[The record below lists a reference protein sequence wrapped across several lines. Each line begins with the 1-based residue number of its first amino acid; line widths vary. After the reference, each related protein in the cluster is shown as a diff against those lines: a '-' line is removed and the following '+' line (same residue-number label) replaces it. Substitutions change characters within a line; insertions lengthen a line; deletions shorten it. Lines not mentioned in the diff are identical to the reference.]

1 MKKLSICLALATLA
15 WPVSAQDQSGDVLV
29 HMVVTAESRHGRQ
42 TPLIEKGE
50 VSAYQGREKV
60 KVEDWLPLRGD
71 HAALELFILLDDV
84 ANTSLA
90 TQLEDIRTFIEEQ
103 PPTTAVGV
111 GYMQNGTVQVTSN
124 LTTDHVA
131 AAKSLRMPL
140 SSPVAMASP
149 YFSLEDLIKKWPAAQ
164 ARREVIMITDGIDRF
179 GGSNPYNPYVE
190 TCIEETIKAGILVY
204 TIYTPG
210 IGHYGHSF
218 WAMNWGQNYL
228 AELSEKTG
236 AESYFIGFGNPVT
249 FVPWFNQI
257 EERLQNQYLIT
268 FFVKPDKKPSFQ
280 RVRFTT
286 EVPETEII
294 GAESVWVPEGA
305 K

>member
-1 MKKLSICLALATLA
+1 MKAIIGVALAALTL
-15 WPVSAQDQSGDVLV
+15 PVFAQDQSGDVLV
-29 HMVVTAESRHGRQ
+29 HMVVTAETRHGR
-42 TPLIEKGE
+42 TPPLVEQSE
-50 VSAYQGREKV
+50 VTAYQGREKE
-60 KVEDWLPLRGD
+60 KIEGWLPLRGD
-71 HAALELFILLDDV
+71 HAALELFILLDDA

-90 TQLEDIRTFIEEQ
+90 TQLQDIRAFIEEQ
-103 PPTTAVGV
+103 PKTTAIGV
-111 GYMQNGTVQVTSN
+111 GYMQNGTVQLVSN
-124 LTTDHVA
+124 LTPDHEA

-140 SSPVAMASP
+140 SSPVAVASP

-179 GGSNPYNPYVE
+179 GGSDPYNPYVE
-190 TCIEETIKAGILVY
+190 TAIDETIKAGVLVY

-249 FVPWFNQI
+249 FAPWFAQI
-257 EERLQNQYLIT
+257 AERLRNQYLIT
-268 FFVKPDKKPSFQ
+268 FFVKPEKKASFE
-280 RVRFTT
+280 RVKFTT
-286 EVPETEII
+286 EAPYTEIV
-294 GAESVWVPEGA
+294 GAERVWAPVGGN
-305 K
+305 

>member
-1 MKKLSICLALATLA
+1 MKAFMLVALATLA
-15 WPVSAQDQSGDVLV
+15 LPVFAQNQSGDVLV
-29 HMVVTAESRHGRQ
+29 HMVVTAESRHGRT
-42 TPLIEKGE
+42 TPLIEQGE
-50 VSAYQGREKV
+50 VTAYQGRAKEKI
-60 KVEDWLPLRGD
+60 EGWLPLRGD

-111 GYMQNGTVQVTSN
+111 GYMQNGTVQVASN
-124 LTTDHVA
+124 LTTNHEA

-140 SSPVAMASP
+140 SSEVAVASP
-149 YFSLEDLIKKWPAAQ
+149 YFSLEDLIKKWPKAD

-190 TCIEETIKAGILVY
+190 TAIEETIKAGVLVY

-236 AESYFIGFGNPVT
+236 AESYFVGFGNPVT

-257 EERLQNQYLIT
+257 EERLRNQYLIT

-280 RVRFTT
+280 RVKFVT
-286 EVPETEII
+286 EVPDTEII
-294 GAESVWVPEGA
+294 GAETVWAPEGA

>member
-1 MKKLSICLALATLA
+1 MKAFMLIALATLA
-15 WPVSAQDQSGDVLV
+15 LPVIAQDQSGDVLV
-29 HMVVTAESRHGRQ
+29 HMVVTAESRHGRAA
-42 TPLIEKGE
+42 PLIEQGE
-50 VSAYQGREKV
+50 VTAYQGRDKV
-60 KVEDWLPLRGD
+60 KVEGWLPLRGD

-90 TQLEDIRTFIEEQ
+90 TQLEDIRAFIEEQ
-103 PPTTAVGV
+103 PQTTAVGV
-111 GYMQNGTVQVTSN
+111 GYMQNGTVQVASD
-124 LTTDHVA
+124 LTTNHEA

-140 SSPVAMASP
+140 SSEVAVASP
-149 YFSLEDLIKKWPAAQ
+149 YFSLEDLIKKWPKAE

-190 TCIEETIKAGILVY
+190 GAIDEAIKGGVLVY

-249 FVPWFNQI
+249 FVPWFSQI
-257 EERLQNQYLIT
+257 NERLRNQYLIT
-268 FFVKPDKKPSFQ
+268 FFVKPEKKPSFQ
-280 RVRFTT
+280 RVKFVA
-286 EVPETEII
+286 EAPNTEII
-294 GAESVWVPEGA
+294 GAETVWAPEGA

>member
-1 MKKLSICLALATLA
+1 MKAFIVIALAALAL
-15 WPVSAQDQSGDVLV
+15 PVFAQDQPGDVLV
-29 HMVVTAESRHGRQ
+29 HMVVTAESRHGRA
-42 TPLIEKGE
+42 TPLIDQGA
-50 VSAYQGREKV
+50 VTAYQGRDKV
-60 KVEDWLPLRGD
+60 KVEGWLPLRGD

-111 GYMQNGTVQVTSN
+111 GYMQNGTVQVASN
-124 LTTDHVA
+124 LTTDHAA

-140 SSPVAMASP
+140 SSEVAVASP
-149 YFSLEDLIKKWPAAQ
+149 YFSLEDLIKKWPKAQ

-179 GGSNPYNPYVE
+179 GGSDPYNPYVE
-190 TCIEETIKAGILVY
+190 SAIDQAIKASVLVY

-236 AESYFIGFGNPVT
+236 AESYFVGFGNPVT
-249 FVPWFNQI
+249 FVPWFSQI
-257 EERLQNQYLIT
+257 NERLRNQYLIT
-268 FFVKPDKKPSFQ
+268 FFVKPGKKPSFE
-280 RVRFTT
+280 RVRFVT
-286 EVPETEII
+286 EVPDTEIV
-294 GAESVWVPEGA
+294 GAQTVWAPEGA